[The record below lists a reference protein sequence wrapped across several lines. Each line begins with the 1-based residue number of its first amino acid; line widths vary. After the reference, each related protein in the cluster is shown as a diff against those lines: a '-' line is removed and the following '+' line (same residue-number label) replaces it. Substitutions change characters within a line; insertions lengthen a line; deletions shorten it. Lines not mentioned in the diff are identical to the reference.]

1 MISSIIIQFDRQ
13 PHEFQPLETVS
24 GTFRLVDMH
33 LEDVNRIE
41 FSVLWYTE
49 GKGDEDLGVHYF
61 ETLDWTKPLS
71 KTQVKMVSEEDF
83 TSDSEQEN
91 SETRKPEIVNCVWAG
106 DETPDGKKF
115 HFTVRLPAS
124 PLSYYGKILKIH
136 WVVRVRAFMKG
147 GVREVKGER
156 VFTVGHIPA
165 VQVDLK

>member
-71 KTQVKMVSEEDF
+71 RTQVRIEGEQ
-83 TSDSEQEN
+83 DSEAEN
-91 SETRKPEIVNCVWAG
+91 SEVRKSKTANCIWG
-106 DETPDGKKF
+106 DDKTEDGKTF
-115 HFTVRLPAS
+115 HFTVQLPAS

-136 WVVRVRAFMKG
+136 WVVRVRAFMKCG
-147 GVREVKGER
+147 AREVKGER
-156 VFTVGHIPA
+156 VFTVGHIPV